1 MTLCQDIFVLLLQA
15 LCGKAKASRINTAI
29 LLGAGS
35 SLAAGFPSTKALTD
49 LILSGN
55 GVTRESDSSYYI
67 NNDDGPPY
75 EETRLANCMVQ
86 HFHAEAERY
95 YSAYAERHSNYEGLF
110 YLAHQASDDL
120 SGEMENPAVSP
131 FVGKLR
137 AHMSTLIEAAR
148 NADCPNRLSLDDLHL
163 LEETRHYIA
172 DIVWRA
178 LCHKPKP
185 EALSH
190 LGVIAHACNSVNYR
204 VTSISTLCHDTHVE
218 TFLERNGISLADGF
232 DAEPQAGVRYWNGD
246 FSSGGKTPF
255 LKLHGSVNWFRLRP
269 DSGDFYDEKIGIPLD
284 HYQRTRTV
292 DGTLQTAV
300 DGRPLLLI
308 GTFNKIS
315 EYSSGIFRELH
326 HRFRSTILNANQMVV
341 CGYGF
346 GDKGINSEI
355 IDWIYDRRGR
365 RLLII
370 HPNPDGLVA
379 NARGAIRKYWPE
391 WKKNGLISIIGKRF
405 QDVGIDEF
413 DGALAGP
420 CLEHR
425 SRVANR

>member
-1 MTLCQDIFVLLLQA
+1 MSLNQDIYVLLQA
-15 LCGKAKASRINTAI
+15 LCGKARASRMNTAI

-35 SLAAGFPSTKALTD
+35 SLAAGFPSTKDLTD

-55 GVTRESDSSYYI
+55 GVTRGSDSSYYI
-67 NNDDGPPY
+67 DDDGPSY
-75 EETRLANCMVQ
+75 EETRLANCMVRRL
-86 HFHAEAERY
+86 HAEAERY
-95 YSAYAERHSNYEGLF
+95 YSAYAERRTNYEDLF

-120 SGEMENPAVSP
+120 LGEMENPAVNS

-137 AHMSTLIEAAR
+137 AYMSPLIEAAK
-148 NADCPNRLSLDDLHL
+148 NADCTNRLSLDELQL

-185 EALSH
+185 ESLSH
-190 LGVIAHACNSVNYR
+190 LGVIAHVCNSVNYR
-204 VTSISTLCHDTHVE
+204 VTSVSTLCHDTHVE
-218 TFLERNGISLADGF
+218 TILEKKGISLADGF

-246 FSSGGKTPF
+246 FSSSGKTPF

-269 DSGDFYDEKIGIPLD
+269 DSGDFHDEKIGIPLD
-284 HYQRTRTV
+284 YYQRTRTV
-292 DGTLQTAV
+292 DGNLQTAV

-326 HRFRSTILNANQMVV
+326 YRFRSTIMEADQMVV

-346 GDKGINSEI
+346 GDKGINTEI
-355 IDWIYDRRGR
+355 IDWIYSRRGR

-370 HPNPDGLVA
+370 HPDPDGLVD
-379 NARGAIRKYWPE
+379 NARGSIQNNWPE
-391 WKKNGLISIIGKRF
+391 WKKNGSISIMSKRF
-405 QDVGIDEF
+405 EDVGIDEF
-413 DGALAGP
+413 AAALAP
-420 CLEHR
+420 
-425 SRVANR
+425 